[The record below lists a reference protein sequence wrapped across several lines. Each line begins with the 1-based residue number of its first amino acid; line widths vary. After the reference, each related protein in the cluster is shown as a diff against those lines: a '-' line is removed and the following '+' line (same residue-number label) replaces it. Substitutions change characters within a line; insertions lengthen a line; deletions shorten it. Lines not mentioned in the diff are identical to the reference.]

1 MHWLERRQAERTDP
15 RTYYPPAATV
25 VSLAM
30 NYYTGPPEQPL
41 GYRWSNYAWGDD
53 YHRLI
58 KKRLK
63 AMLGELAAAF
73 PQVQGIA
80 CVDTSPVMETVW
92 ARLAGLGWQ
101 GKHTNLITRE
111 LGSWVFL
118 AELLLD
124 VALEPD
130 APFEEDLC
138 GSCTACLEACPTGAL
153 DQPYQLDARRCISY
167 LTIEHKGSFTDE
179 QARGLGNWLYGC
191 DLCQDVCPWN
201 QRFAQPT
208 PEPAFRAREFISSYD
223 TERWQLLDDVEWDRL
238 LRGSAARRPG
248 YEGFRR
254 NLQAATANATIKQ

>member
-1 MHWLERRQAERTDP
+1 MHWLARRREQRTDP
-15 RTYYPPAATV
+15 RTYYPPVATV

-30 NYYTGPPEQPL
+30 NYYTKPPELPP
-41 GYRWSNYAWGDD
+41 GNYRWSNYAWGDD

-63 AMLGELAAAF
+63 VMLVELAAAY
-73 PQVQGIA
+73 PGVQGLA
-80 CVDTSPVMETVW
+80 CVDTSPVMETTW
-92 ARLAGLGWQ
+92 AQLAGLGWQ

-130 APFEEDLC
+130 PPFEEDLC
-138 GSCTACLEACPTGAL
+138 GSCTACLVACPTGAL

-167 LTIEHKGSFTDE
+167 LTIEHQEPFTDE
-179 QARGLGNWLYGC
+179 QSEGVGDWLYGC
-191 DLCQDVCPWN
+191 DICQEVCPWN
-201 QRFAQPT
+201 HRFAQPT

-223 TERWQLLDDVEWDRL
+223 PDRWRQVDEAEWDRL

-254 NLQAATANATIKQ
+254 NLRAVTANSAFK